1 MIIADNNAPVITLWR
16 GDISATMRHFEVLL
30 TSMTTRE
37 VIDFGVIRDISS
49 SGHTISLGLGRGI
62 WNTLPSGE
70 YEFTI
75 KQKGGIYYRGL
86 IKKISETTSYS
97 YDTDDEYT
105 EYRE

>member
-1 MIIADNNAPVITLWR
+1 MIIIADNKAPIITLWR
-16 GDISATMRHFEVLL
+16 GDISANTFEVHL
-30 TSMTTRE
+30 TSMTTRK
-37 VIDFGVIRDISS
+37 VTDFGVVYDTSS
-49 SGHTISLGLGRGI
+49 SSHTISFGLRRGI
-62 WNTLPSGE
+62 WDTLPSGE

-75 KQKGGIYYRGL
+75 KQKDNLYYRGL

>member
-16 GDISATMRHFEVLL
+16 GDISATAFEVLL

-37 VIDFGVIRDISS
+37 VTDFGVICDTTPTS
-49 SGHTISLGLGRGI
+49 HTISLGLRREI
-62 WNTLPSGE
+62 WEALPSGE

-75 KQKGGIYYRGL
+75 KHKGDIYYRGL